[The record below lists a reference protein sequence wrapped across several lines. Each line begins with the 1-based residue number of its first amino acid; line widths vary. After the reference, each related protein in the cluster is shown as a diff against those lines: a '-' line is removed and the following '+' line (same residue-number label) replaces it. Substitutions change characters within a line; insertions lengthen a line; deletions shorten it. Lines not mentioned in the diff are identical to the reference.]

1 MKRAFQTV
9 GLVAAIAFGSLVVSI
24 GSAQA
29 GGCGG
34 GGSSRGGYGGGHTFG
49 RASYAPSGCGSN
61 CNMAG
66 MRMGGM
72 AMPMP
77 AAQAA
82 TAPMLGMNMAA
93 ESSTVAPAAPMP
105 GMNLGA
111 AAEPS
116 RAAAASYTCPMH
128 PSVVSG
134 GPASCPYCGMALRR
148 R

>member
-9 GLVAAIAFGSLVVSI
+9 GVIGAIAVGSLLVGIDSV
-24 GSAQA
+24 QA

-34 GGSSRGGYGGGHTFG
+34 GGSSRGGYGGGHFFS
-49 RASYAPSGCGSN
+49 RATYAPTGCGSN
-61 CNMAG
+61 CNMGG

-72 AMPMP
+72 TMPMP

-82 TAPMLGMNMAA
+82 AAPMQGMNMGA
-93 ESSTVAPAAPMP
+93 EAPAVAPAAPMT

-111 AAEPS
+111 AAQPS
-116 RAAAASYTCPMH
+116 GVAAANYSCPMH

-134 GPASCPYCGMALRR
+134 GPASCPYCGMALKRR
-148 R
+148 